1 MSIYTIFLIVIPSI
15 WIIFEVGLVVR
26 DAARGK
32 GKTADDKG
40 SRNFNF
46 IAITAGLVGAAL
58 VSEMPS
64 FAFSAERTLAL
75 FLVGL
80 GIVLAGMAL
89 RYWAIFTLGASFRTT
104 IETQSD
110 QKVVSAGPYG
120 LIRHPSYAG
129 WLVICLG
136 YGVVLQNGLSVLVA
150 VLPALLAF
158 LYRIH
163 HEEQVLVSSIGTD
176 YVEYQKHTKR
186 LIPWVW

>member
-1 MSIYTIFLIVIPSI
+1 MSIYTIFLIVVPGI

-32 GKTADDKG
+32 GTTTDDKG

-46 IAITAGLVGAAL
+46 FAITIGLVVSAL
-58 VSEMPS
+58 LGEIPQFVFPGGKTN
-64 FAFSAERTLAL
+64 AV
-75 FLVGL
+75 FLVGM
-80 GIVLAGMAL
+80 GVVLAGMAL

-104 IETQSD
+104 IETEAG
-110 QKVVSAGPYG
+110 QKVVSAGPYR

-129 WLVICLG
+129 WLLICLG
-136 YGVVLQNGLSVLVA
+136 YGIVVQSWLSVLVA

-163 HEEQVLVSSIGTD
+163 HEEQVLVSSIGAD